1 MNFLVKGLAY
11 LKDMKFIN
19 MVDIVIII
27 VCEGHLF
34 WSIQNLIPTT
44 ESSMCSSYNISNF
57 GGGGFPFLPHSEFVS
72 YWDDSTLTNS
82 NDNNNKLL
90 WRPSQG
96 AKHCSK
102 HFLWIVSLTLHHHP
116 MKERTGEDKRRCYYI
131 GPQNNVTQ
139 KTEAHFSLL

>member
-44 ESSMCSSYNISNF
+44 ESSMCSSYNISNL
-57 GGGGFPFLPHSEFVS
+57 GGGVPIPPP
-72 YWDDSTLTNS
+72 
-82 NDNNNKLL
+82 L
-90 WRPSQG
+90 W
-96 AKHCSK
+96 
-102 HFLWIVSLTLHHHP
+102 V
-116 MKERTGEDKRRCYYI
+116 
-131 GPQNNVTQ
+131 
-139 KTEAHFSLL
+139 

>member
-1 MNFLVKGLAY
+1 MKGLAY

-139 KTEAHFSLL
+139 KIEAHFSLL